1 MVLESFLQSIKASG
15 PKLRRSVV
23 YDHVLPAKDPVC
35 GDVGPGTLHPALDR
49 YVRENGLSFYT
60 HQASAIRHV
69 LSGKNV
75 IVATSTA
82 SGKSIC
88 YMFPIVDALLKS
100 AASASALLVFPLKAL
115 AQDQH
120 VKICALLEAVGLS
133 KELVGVYDADA
144 TADEKRRI
152 RSRCKI
158 IITNPYGMHQ
168 YLGNVRLWKEFFEH
182 LSFIVFDEVHVYTGV
197 FGSNV
202 AFLMRR
208 LQRAAMAFKRIPQWI
223 FCSATIG
230 NPRELAMKLT
240 GLGFELVDNDG
251 SGSAGK
257 HVWFWNPMFIDGLG
271 KRLSHHQDTRELFKT
286 FTTNSFQT
294 LVFTQ
299 SRKMA
304 ELQAK
309 WAKDGLTGSSLA
321 DRVMA
326 YRAGYPPKVRRAL
339 ERKLR
344 DKELV
349 GVAATSA
356 LELGIDVGSLDVVI
370 ISGFPGSITSF
381 WQQAGRCGRSSSDSL
396 VVFIAGSD
404 ALDQYYIN
412 NPEYFFSKKRHED
425 AIIDLGNPY
434 IVKGQIECGIKEL
447 PLDEVDLSFFGPRA
461 REIVEQ
467 LVVEKVVHKVGGRYI
482 YARNDFPAERT
493 NLNSIPSED
502 YKVIEVMGGKKR
514 YITSETESRV
524 FSTLHEGAIF
534 LFMAETYKVEKLDI
548 QAREVLLL
556 REDVDY
562 YTQALYTTN
571 IFPISISL
579 SGFEPV
585 TDFKTLKPARV
596 FGRGAGL
603 EGLDVYYGDVR
614 VEHEYT
620 RYAVKAIDTGEAIE
634 YHPLE
639 LPKTAFNTKAVWI
652 NVPLDVQVVLDVM
665 GKKSLGGGIHAV
677 EHGSIGLFP
686 KNVLCSRW
694 DVGGVSIDID
704 PLYKKPMIYIYDAFP
719 GGIGLAEK
727 AKDNIIPL
735 LEDTLAL
742 IRTCA
747 CKGDTG
753 CPSCIQSP
761 KCGNGN
767 EPLSK
772 KAAISILSMLLDK
785 IIK

>member
-1 MVLESFLQSIKASG
+1 MVLESFLQSIMAGG
-15 PKLRRSVV
+15 PKVRRSVV
-23 YDHVLPAKDPVC
+23 HDHAMPSKDPARGEVA
-35 GDVGPGTLHPALDR
+35 PGTLHPALER
-49 YVRENGLSFYT
+49 YMKDNGLSFYT
-60 HQASAIRHV
+60 HQASAIENIAR
-69 LSGKNV
+69 GKNV
-75 IVATSTA
+75 VVATSTA

-88 YMFPIVDALLKS
+88 YLFPIVDALLKS
-100 AASASALLVFPLKAL
+100 AASSSALLVFPLKAL

-120 VKICALLEAVGLS
+120 VKVCSLLEAVGLP

-144 TADEKRRI
+144 SAEEKRRI

-168 YLGNVRLWKEFFEH
+168 YLGNVRLWKDFFEH

-257 HVWFWNPMFIDGLG
+257 RVWFWNPMFIDGLG

-286 FTTNSFQT
+286 FTLNSFQT

-304 ELQAK
+304 ELQAR
-309 WAKDGLTGSSLA
+309 WAKDGLAGSPLA

-326 YRAGYPPKVRRAL
+326 YRAGYPPKMRRAL

-344 DKELV
+344 DKELL

-370 ISGFPGSITSF
+370 ISGFPGSVTSF
-381 WQQAGRCGRSSSDSL
+381 WQQAGRCGRSSSESL

-404 ALDQYYIN
+404 ALDQYYVN
-412 NPEYFFSKKRHED
+412 NPEYFFSRHED
-425 AIIDLGNPY
+425 AVIDLCNPY
-434 IVKGQIECGIKEL
+434 IVKGQLECGIKEL
-447 PLDEVDLSFFGPRA
+447 SLHEMDLSFFGPRA

-467 LVVEKVVHKVGGRYI
+467 LVAEKTVSKVGGRYT
-482 YARNDFPAERT
+482 YTRNDFPAERT
-493 NLNSIPSED
+493 SLNSIPSEN
-502 YKVIEVMGGKKR
+502 YKVLEVAGGNKR

-534 LFMAETYKVEKLDI
+534 LFMAETYKVEKLDL
-548 QAREVLLL
+548 QEHEVLLQ

-562 YTQALYTTN
+562 YTQALYNTN
-571 IFPISISL
+571 IFPISVSP

-585 TDFKTLKPARV
+585 TDARAIKPARV
-596 FGRGAGL
+596 FPREAGL

-620 RYAVKAIDTGEAIE
+620 RYAVKAIDTGEATD

-639 LPKTAFNTKAVWI
+639 LPKTAFNTKAVWV
-652 NVPLDVQVVLDVM
+652 NVPLDVQVALDVA
-665 GKKSLGGGIHAV
+665 GRKSLGGGIHAV

-719 GGIGLAEK
+719 GGIGLSEK

-742 IRTCA
+742 IRSCA

-772 KAAISILSMLLDK
+772 TAAITLLSMILEK
-785 IIK
+785 IAR